1 MFFLSP
7 AYWFSR
13 IKPSFATMSSE
24 QKNQLI
30 SKQHQV
36 PAPIINELLSAT
48 FALETPL
55 GHNVRF
61 PWGTSILSVFKK

>member
-1 MFFLSP
+1 MFFLCP

-13 IKPSFATMSSE
+13 IKTSFATMSSA

-36 PAPIINELLSAT
+36 PVPLINGLLSVA

-55 GHNVRF
+55 GNEVRF
-61 PWGTSILSVFKK
+61 PWGISILSVFKK